1 MHHVL
6 HVTEAENRVEQ
17 TTSLRGFEVDFLDAT
32 RECCAHQPADDTFAR
47 AVTLMLRSHVDVHQI
62 STMAC
67 GIVRRGHLIV
77 EAQSATAHDRLVFYG
92 EAGDMTA
99 IVQCLAI
106 VVNVL
111 LTEFGGVSIGGDG
124 EYAMQHLH
132 APLNQKVKVIERCL
146 TNGDV
151 VMHTAVPPFSQRAER
166 DGPPCRW
173 ESSAARAWLR
183 RTQVS

>member
-6 HVTEAENRVEQ
+6 HVAEAENRVEQ
-17 TTSLRGFEVDFLDAT
+17 TASLRGFEVDFLDAT
-32 RECCAHQPADDTFAR
+32 GECRAHKPADDTLAR
-47 AVTLMLRSHVDVHQI
+47 SLSLMLRAHIDVHQI
-62 STMAC
+62 GTMTC

-77 EAQSATAHDRLVFYG
+77 ETQSATAHDRLVFYG

-99 IVQCLAI
+99 IGQCLAI

-124 EYAMQHLH
+124 EYAVQHLH

-146 TNGDV
+146 TDGDV
-151 VMHTAVPPFSQRAER
+151 VKHRAAPPFSQWAEP

-173 ESSAARAWLR
+173 ESSAARAW
-183 RTQVS
+183 